1 MKPKVITHNAVSL
14 DGSISGFQLDL
25 EKYYKIVGSYHPD
38 AMLVGSAT
46 AKAGIEMYT
55 DSIPEESAADFIKP
69 PRIATGAE
77 LPYWVIPDNN
87 GMLQGRLH
95 VFRRSGYCK
104 DVIILLS
111 ERSPDSY
118 AKYLLERNYETI
130 ITGHED
136 VDLNRSLELLHDKY
150 SCKTVVTDSG
160 GNLNKALLEKG
171 LVDEISLLVS
181 PILVDQKYPKLF
193 RNLELTIRPI
203 QLELIAATPMDGQ
216 VLLLYKVDIK

>member
-1 MKPKVITHNAVSL
+1 MKPKVITHNAISL
-14 DGSISGFQLDL
+14 DGSISGFQLDM
-25 EKYYKIVGSYHPD
+25 EKYNKIVGDYRPD

-55 DSIPEESAADFIKP
+55 DSIPEESASDFIKP
-69 PRIATGAE
+69 PRISTGAE

-95 VFRRSGYCK
+95 VFRRSGLCK

-111 ERSPDSY
+111 EKSPESY

-150 SCKTVVTDSG
+150 SCDTVVTDSG
-160 GNLNKALLEKG
+160 GNLNRALLEKG

-181 PILVDQKYPKLF
+181 PILVDQKHSKLF
-193 RNLELTIRPI
+193 RNLELFIKPI
-203 QLELIAATPMDGQ
+203 NLELLSATPMDGQ
-216 VLLLYKVDIK
+216 VLLLYRVDNK

>member
-1 MKPKVITHNAVSL
+1 MMPKVITHNAISL
-14 DGSISGFQLDL
+14 DGSISGFPIDL
-25 EKYYKIVGSYHPD
+25 EKHYKIVGSYHPD

-46 AKAGIEMYT
+46 AKAGVEMYT
-55 DSIPEESAADFIKP
+55 DSIPEESASDFIKP
-69 PRIATGAE
+69 PRITTGEE

-95 VFRRSGYCK
+95 VFRRSGYCR

-111 ERSPDSY
+111 EKSPESY

-136 VDLNRSLELLHDKY
+136 VDLGRSLELLHEKY

-160 GNLNKALLEKG
+160 GNLNRILLEKG
-171 LVDEISLLVS
+171 LVDEISLIINPV
-181 PILVDQKYPKLF
+181 LVDLKNQKLF
-193 RNLELTIRPI
+193 RDLSLPQKSI
-203 QLELIAATPMDGQ
+203 QLELISAKTLDTI
-216 VLLLYKVDIK
+216 LLVNYRVVK

>member
-1 MKPKVITHNAVSL
+1 MLPKVITHNAISL
-14 DGSISGFQLDL
+14 DGSISGFPIDL
-25 EKYYKIVGSYHPD
+25 EKYYSIVGSYNPD

-46 AKAGIEMYT
+46 AKTGIEMYA
-55 DSIPEESAADFIKP
+55 DSIPDESPSDFVKP
-69 PRIATGAE
+69 PRITTGRE
-77 LPYWVIPDNN
+77 LPYWVIPDNH

-111 ERSPDSY
+111 EKSPESY

-136 VDLNRSLELLHDKY
+136 VDLRRSLELLHEKY
-150 SCKTVVTDSG
+150 SCNTVVTDSG
-160 GNLNKALLEKG
+160 GNLNRALLEKG
-171 LVDEISLLVS
+171 LVDEISILIN

-193 RNLELTIRPI
+193 RNLDFYQNSV
-203 QLELIAATPMDGQ
+203 QLELIKATTLDAH
-216 VLLLYKVDIK
+216 LLVNYRVVK

>member
-1 MKPKVITHNAVSL
+1 MLPKVITHNAISL
-14 DGSISGFQLDL
+14 DGSISGFQIDL
-25 EKYYKIVGSYHPD
+25 GKYYEIVGQFGPD

-46 AKAGIEMYT
+46 AKAGVEMYM
-55 DSIPEESAADFIKP
+55 DSIPDESPADFVKP
-69 PRIATGAE
+69 PRIATGAD
-77 LPYWVIPDNN
+77 LPYWVIPDNH

-111 ERSPDSY
+111 EKSPESY

-136 VDLNRSLELLHDKY
+136 VDLNRSLELLHEKY

-160 GNLNKALLEKG
+160 GNLNRVLLERG
-171 LVDEISLLVS
+171 LVDEISLLVN
-181 PILVDQKYPKLF
+181 PVLIDQKHPKLF
-193 RNLELTIRPI
+193 RNLTLSQKNI
-203 QLELIAATPMDGQ
+203 QLELLSARMLEGQ
-216 VLLLYKVDIK
+216 VHLLYRVIK